1 MHKIFELK
9 EMDQEQ
15 LLALAADLKVKN
27 YKKLNREDLV
37 YAIIDYEA
45 AQKAA
50 RDMEK
55 EQEKEAARAAAGLPE
70 KTRGRRGRPRKT
82 ADTAQPAEKPQS
94 QNETEKVKAPAQEEP
109 KAPKRGRKAKAKQE
123 QVVNQTVDKATDG
136 PGDAQIGRASCR
148 ERV

>member
-55 EQEKEAARAAAGLPE
+55 SRRRKLHVRLQDSRRRQEAAGDVRA
-70 KTRGRRGRPRKT
+70 RPL
-82 ADTAQPAEKPQS
+82 KPL
-94 QNETEKVKAPAQEEP
+94 
-109 KAPKRGRKAKAKQE
+109 KQ
-123 QVVNQTVDKATDG
+123 Q
-136 PGDAQIGRASCR
+136 
-148 ERV
+148 

>member
-37 YAIIDYEA
+37 YAIIDYVA

-55 EQEKEAARAAAGLPE
+55 EQ
-70 KTRGRRGRPRKT
+70 
-82 ADTAQPAEKPQS
+82 
-94 QNETEKVKAPAQEEP
+94 
-109 KAPKRGRKAKAKQE
+109 
-123 QVVNQTVDKATDG
+123 
-136 PGDAQIGRASCR
+136 
-148 ERV
+148 